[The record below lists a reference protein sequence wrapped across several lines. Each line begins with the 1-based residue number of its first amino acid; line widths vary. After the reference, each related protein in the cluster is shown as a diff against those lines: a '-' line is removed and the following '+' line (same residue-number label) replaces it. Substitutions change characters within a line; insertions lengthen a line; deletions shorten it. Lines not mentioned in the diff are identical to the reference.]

1 MLQLFSFP
9 PGGHLGYL
17 PHILCGCPINSQL
30 IWLLLWGRTP
40 DVEKELCPPWTG
52 CFT

>member
-1 MLQLFSFP
+1 MLQLLSLS
-9 PGGHLGYL
+9 PGEDLGYL
-17 PHILCGCPINSQL
+17 LHTLCGCPINSQL
-30 IWLLLWGRTP
+30 IWPLMRGGTP